1 MSELGIII
9 LAAGESKRMGF
20 PKLKLELDGKSL
32 LDYVLDITS
41 SLKEVETVLVLG
53 AYMKLYNNIA
63 GKWPVN
69 KVFNKEWQSGMG
81 VSIVTGLHFLLN
93 KSETAINSVMILLAD
108 QPFVTK
114 AYLEKMI
121 LKSNTTNIGI
131 IISDYGSVSG
141 PPVIFKSPYF
151 DKLLE
156 LKGDQGAKHLIAHH
170 QNDCEAMSFPEGK
183 YDVNTPED
191 HNRLIRRKSR

>member
-1 MSELGIII
+1 
-9 LAAGESKRMGF
+9 MGF
-20 PKLKLELDGKSL
+20 PKQKLELDGKSL

-69 KVFNKEWQSGMG
+69 KVLNQEWQSGMG
-81 VSIVTGLHFLLN
+81 VAIVTGLRVLLD

-121 LKSNTTNIGI
+121 LKSNITNKGI
-131 IISDYGSVSG
+131 IISEYGSVSG
-141 PPVIFKSPYF
+141 HPVIFK
-151 DKLLE
+151 
-156 LKGDQGAKHLIAHH
+156 
-170 QNDCEAMSFPEGK
+170 
-183 YDVNTPED
+183 
-191 HNRLIRRKSR
+191 